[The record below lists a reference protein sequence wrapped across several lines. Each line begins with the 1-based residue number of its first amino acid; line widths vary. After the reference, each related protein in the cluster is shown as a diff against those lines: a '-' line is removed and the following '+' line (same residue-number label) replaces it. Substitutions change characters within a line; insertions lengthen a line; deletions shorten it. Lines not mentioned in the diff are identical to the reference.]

1 MSYPASMAPGDTAE
15 GKLKFLFNPNMPA
28 YCRDGEPDEPNT
40 FNLRITEETAKATML
55 SEASELL
62 GL

>member
-40 FNLRITEETAKATML
+40 SSVIANYRGDYESHNVK
-55 SEASELL
+55 
-62 GL
+62 